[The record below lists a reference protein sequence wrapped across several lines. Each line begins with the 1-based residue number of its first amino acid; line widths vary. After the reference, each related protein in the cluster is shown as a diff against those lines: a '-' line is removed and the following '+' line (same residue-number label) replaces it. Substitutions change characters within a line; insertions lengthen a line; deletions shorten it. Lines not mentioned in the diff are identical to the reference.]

1 MRLTAGL
8 AGPAVQR
15 ARNPGYPTN
24 DVNPAVRETV
34 FFGERGAETFRG
46 ARFGQATAD
55 HYDPQ
60 PDPGQNGARAV
71 RLAFGV
77 RF

>member
-15 ARNPGYPTN
+15 ARNPGYPTH

-34 FFGERGAETFRG
+34 FFGESGAETVRG